1 RGARAAA
8 RETTYYRILGRDHG
22 FGRKPMDR
30 CFWAAVA
37 RLGMDRGSLG
47 RNEMLTRDK
56 LTKALKQTAEMAK
69 SALAQGC
76 TTDRGIAA
84 QEAQRAVQEAD
95 EYLAAGDMLEAYGLF
110 CFASGKLCDNHA
122 YWRERFRW

>member
-1 RGARAAA
+1 M
-8 RETTYYRILGRDHG
+8 HSSS
-22 FGRKPMDR
+22 FGS
-30 CFWAAVA
+30 
-37 RLGMDRGSLG
+37 GSG
-47 RNEMLTRDK
+47 ENEMLTRDK

-110 CFASGKLCDNHA
+110 CFASGKLCDNRA
-122 YWRERFRW
+122 YWKQRFQWSYSEQEGQ

>member
-1 RGARAAA
+1 MMRQTFAAYSAYLPFTKLGYQPSLWGGSGA
-8 RETTYYRILGRDHG
+8 
-22 FGRKPMDR
+22 
-30 CFWAAVA
+30 
-37 RLGMDRGSLG
+37 
-47 RNEMLTRDK
+47 NEMLTRDK

-122 YWRERFRW
+122 YWRERFRWLYSEQE